1 MFQDVESLF
10 VIRIKEVCF
19 YKESHSSMHMSVI
32 AVPQSKVLDS
42 RATITAPLKFDQ
54 SIVLVAFILR
64 WCTSVI
70 SFANYAWIKSD
81 TSRHRLHLKN
91 RSLFVI
97 AV

>member
-19 YKESHSSMHMSVI
+19 NKESHSSMHMSVI

-64 WCTSVI
+64 WCTSV
-70 SFANYAWIKSD
+70 FP
-81 TSRHRLHLKN
+81 LQL
-91 RSLFVI
+91 SLDKE
-97 AV
+97 